1 MYISFF
7 LCRLKKTREKNINIM
22 IDIFSFLGTWLV
34 IILSPEGNVSFASIQ
49 ILIAIEDDSDQLIL
63 YSHLDF
69 KVT

>member
-1 MYISFF
+1 MIS
-7 LCRLKKTREKNINIM
+7 
-22 IDIFSFLGTWLV
+22 IFIFLGTWLV

>member
-1 MYISFF
+1 MYVSFF
-7 LCRLKKTREKNINIM
+7 LCRLKKRREKNVNIM
-22 IDIFSFLGTWLV
+22 ISIFIFLGTWLV